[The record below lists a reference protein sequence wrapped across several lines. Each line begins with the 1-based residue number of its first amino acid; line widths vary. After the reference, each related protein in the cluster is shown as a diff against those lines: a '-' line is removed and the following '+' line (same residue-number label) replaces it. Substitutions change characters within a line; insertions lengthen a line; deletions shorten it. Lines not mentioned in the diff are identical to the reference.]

1 MRKGSVVVVGSYNV
15 GLSMKGRRFPR
26 PGETFAGD
34 QFFEG
39 PGGKGSNQAIAAS
52 CFGAKTAFIGC
63 VGADRY
69 GRDALEMYKKYGI
82 RTETVRTDPNAHT
95 GMAFIMIDQSGQNM
109 IEIVSGAN
117 QSLCEKDIDEASA
130 TIASAGI
137 VGFQL
142 EGSIAVV
149 DYGLHKARALG
160 VKTLLDPAPATKL
173 DERLYPLIDYIKPN
187 ETEAALLT
195 GIEVTD
201 TESSAEAGRWFINRG
216 VSHAIITL
224 GARGSVLVT
233 GKETTFFPA
242 PKVTVADST
251 GAGDIFSG
259 AFMTALSQDKDI
271 AEAIVFASHA
281 AALST
286 TCLGVV
292 EAIPKLE
299 DVMRLMA
306 RRQERLPDPSGA

>member
-1 MRKGSVVVVGSYNV
+1 MNEGKVVVIGSYNV
-15 GLSMKGRRFPR
+15 GLSMKGQRFPR

-52 CFGAKTAFIGC
+52 CFGAKTAFVGC

-82 RTETVRTDPNAHT
+82 GTEAVRTDPNAHT
-95 GMAFIMIDQSGQNM
+95 GMAFIMIDRSGQNM

-117 QSLCEKDIDEASA
+117 LSLCEKDIDGAAETMASA
-130 TIASAGI
+130 CV

-142 EGSIAVV
+142 EGSVDMV
-149 DYGLHKARALG
+149 DYGLRKARSLG
-160 VKTLLDPAPATKL
+160 VKTLLDPAPAIKL

-187 ETEAALLT
+187 ETEATLLT
-195 GIEVTD
+195 DIAVTD
-201 TESSAEAGRWFINRG
+201 AENAAKAGRWFLDRG
-216 VSHAIITL
+216 VGHAIITL

-233 GKETTFFPA
+233 GKASTFFPA
-242 PKVTVADST
+242 PKVTAVDST

-259 AFMTALSQDKDI
+259 AFMTALSQNKDI

-286 TCLGVV
+286 TRLGVV
-292 EAIPKLE
+292 ESIPELE
-299 DVMRLMA
+299 EVMKFMA
-306 RRQERLPDPSGA
+306 GQ